1 MKPLP
6 RDTEYATYSE
16 QCAMRNG
23 QYKPTWG
30 PNKEER
36 WPLMARAE
44 AWEQHMLKT
53 GCQLQLHYEDEENK
67 VLLGKRSIA
76 DTQKKEDDEA
86 GGLVFL
92 ALNRR

>member
-1 MKPLP
+1 MPLP
-6 RDTEYATYSE
+6 KDREFSTYGPE
-16 QCAMRNG
+16 CGDRNAG
-23 QYKPTWG
+23 YRPTWG
-30 PNKEER
+30 PNKEEC

-53 GCQLQLHYEDEENK
+53 GCQLQLHYEDEEGEVK
-67 VLLGKRSIA
+67 LGQRDIA
-76 DTQKKEDDEA
+76 DKQRKADDEA